1 MITNL
6 FSEEQI
12 MEIHDYHIAKAARK
26 EGFIEGFF
34 EVWTGDR
41 TEGTLSC
48 MKGLMKTLGLSIEE
62 AIDALKIPEN
72 ERSEYLSRLKQ

>member
-1 MITNL
+1 
-6 FSEEQI
+6 
-12 MEIHDYHIAKAARK
+12 
-26 EGFIEGFF
+26 
-34 EVWTGDR
+34 
-41 TEGTLSC
+41 